1 MVLCRTGIEGNNYS
15 VTFGICVECL
25 RQLLLLS
32 CHPRVLC
39 ELCYKSW
46 KRIFHRIHGIL
57 LLLLLI
63 LFSLSLAHS
72 IKFSLLG
79 NCIGALHK
87 ENAAQDPGCVA
98 ATLGNYWS
106 LFHRHLFSWGPQCGI
121 VDLTM
126 TSISDGGFVVKNM
139 RWGNFFLCPMKV
151 CIWKAKGHVM
161 KWPGNVSLI
170 DGKPTRNVD

>member
-106 LFHRHLFSWGPQCGI
+106 LFHRHLFSWGHGVGHSRSDDD
-121 VDLTM
+121 VDIWWGDLIKM
-126 TSISDGGFVVKNM
+126 CNRVC
-139 RWGNFFLCPMKV
+139 RWKRHLAVTQGREMKLCILESERPAFM
-151 CIWKAKGHVM
+151 
-161 KWPGNVSLI
+161 
-170 DGKPTRNVD
+170 